1 MKYILDSKGAEI
13 MRLSNDAFLYLTQE
27 EEPLDEDNLLEA
39 QQLYEEF
46 PLGFEITDYRYA
58 DNGEVIVKIVPYIEA
73 PIIVKPKV
81 VKAKR
86 GQVRTISIKESNT
99 SQDDLIKDFFRYWID
114 KVYSKKKKLT
124 QSDIIWLENAQ
135 GFFEANK
142 IDDYTNKVKNLM
154 AP

>member
-1 MKYILDSKGAEI
+1 MAKYVLDNKGAEI

-81 VKAKR
+81 IKAKR
-86 GQVRTISIKESNT
+86 GQVKTISIKESNISQEELT
-99 SQDDLIKDFFRYWID
+99 KDFFKTWFDKIYSRQKKLSQDDI
-114 KVYSKKKKLT
+114 S
-124 QSDIIWLENAQ
+124 WLENARD
-135 GFFEANK
+135 FFEANK
-142 IDDYTNKVKNLM
+142 MNDYANKANGLLN
-154 AP
+154 

>member
-1 MKYILDSKGAEI
+1 MAKYILDNKGAEI

-73 PIIVKPKV
+73 PVIVKPKV

-86 GQVRTISIKESNT
+86 GQVKTISIKESNISQEELT
-99 SQDDLIKDFFRYWID
+99 KDFFKTWFDKIYSRQKKLSQDDI
-114 KVYSKKKKLT
+114 S
-124 QSDIIWLENAQ
+124 WLENARD
-135 GFFEANK
+135 FFEANK
-142 IDDYTNKVKNLM
+142 MNDYANKANDLLN
-154 AP
+154 